1 LCSACGGAG
10 IMMGRT
16 SGVER
21 LLYDKLQEPVVVVVV
36 FVVVWYRLNR
46 QLEFIVRDM
55 LLI

>member
-1 LCSACGGAG
+1 
-10 IMMGRT
+10 MMGRT